1 MKRDMDTMRQLLRAV
16 EALPAGESLTEL
28 DNIDWQD
35 FAQYARW
42 LHEAGLVEASFTSTN
57 ADTAA
62 EIDRLTWEG
71 CDMLDA
77 MRSDTIWAKVK
88 EAILKPGRSF
98 TADLLKELLKAE
110 ISQGLPTLRKL
121 GE

>member
-1 MKRDMDTMRQLLRAV
+1 MKRDMDTVRQLLRAV
-16 EALPAGESLTEL
+16 EALPAGDSLSEL

-35 FAQYARW
+35 FTQYASW
-42 LHEAGLVEASFTSTN
+42 LQEAGWVEARFTGTN
-57 ADTAA
+57 AGTSAQ
-62 EIDRLTWEG
+62 IDRLTWEG

-77 MRSDTIWAKVK
+77 MRSDTVWAKVK

>member
-1 MKRDMDTMRQLLRAV
+1 MKRDMDTVRQLLRAA
-16 EALPAGESLTEL
+16 EALPPGDSLSKL

-42 LHEAGLVEASFTSTN
+42 LQDAGWVEAIFISTN
-57 ADTAA
+57 TGTSA
-62 EIDRLTWEG
+62 EIERLTSEG

-77 MRSDTIWAKVK
+77 MRNDTVWAKVK
-88 EAILKPGRSF
+88 ESILKPGRSF
-98 TADLLKELLKAE
+98 TADLLKELLKTE
-110 ISQGLPTLRKL
+110 ITQGLPTLRKL